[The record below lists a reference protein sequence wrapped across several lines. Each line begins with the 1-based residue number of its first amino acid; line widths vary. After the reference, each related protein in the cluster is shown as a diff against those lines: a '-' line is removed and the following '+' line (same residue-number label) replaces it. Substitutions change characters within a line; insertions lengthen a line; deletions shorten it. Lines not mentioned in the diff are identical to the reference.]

1 MAVVNTS
8 VWLLVFVA
16 MFAFGAAGI
25 RLAVTPPVCFGPM
38 DRTAK
43 TLCLIG
49 GVCTIAVAAIRLSP
63 LYAAF

>member
-1 MAVVNTS
+1 MVVGNTS

-16 MFAFGAAGI
+16 VFAFGAAGI
-25 RLAVTPPVCFGPM
+25 RLAVVPPVCFGPM

-43 TLCLIG
+43 TLYVIG

-63 LYAAF
+63 LDAAF